1 MKTFLYATCLVVTM
15 IARVQAASI
24 ASIAQLDTQ
33 PNPLSAASIGS
44 LAQLV
49 AQPEDFR
56 GMMGWNIAKPG
67 SKQWLLYDALTAVH
81 HSMFPGGDQVGTAV
95 ECIHSAY
102 TEIFVAKMKYK
113 RRRKEE
119 AGDTY
124 KLDHDVDM
132 RKFGHGHELRIKEG
146 IAEKNRELKDVLAAF
161 DEKPDQKHELVFTN
175 GK

>member
-1 MKTFLYATCLVVTM
+1 MKISCYATSLAATM
-15 IARVQAASI
+15 IAVVQAASI
-24 ASIAQLDTQ
+24 ASIAQLDAQ
-33 PNPLSAASIGS
+33 PSGPTKAAS
-44 LAQLV
+44 V
-49 AQPEDFR
+49 EDPS
-56 GMMGWNIAKPG
+56 IAKPG
-67 SKQWLLYDALTAVH
+67 SKQMRLYDALTAVH

-161 DEKPDQKHELVFTN
+161 DEKPDRKHELVFTN
-175 GK
+175 AK